1 MIKMKETDL
10 ETMYLKTALLM
21 VKAKLQTR
29 NYFVTIEKEL
39 PGSHQLRLSTG
50 SVINL
55 SSKGKIEL
63 QGTHDNDLQEMF
75 GFLRS

>member
-1 MIKMKETDL
+1 MNKTSIEEMQI
-10 ETMYLKTALLM
+10 KTALL
-21 VKAKLQTR
+21 VIKAKLQTR

-39 PGSHQLRLSTG
+39 PGAHQLRLSTG

-55 SSKGKIEL
+55 SDKGKIEL
-63 QGTHDNDLQEMF
+63 QGTYDNDLQEMF